1 MARRRRRD
9 VIDESVVGAYH
20 VWSRTVRRA
29 FLTGVD
35 PQTRRDYS
43 YRKEQIE
50 RRLETLAGIFAID
63 VLDHAVLD
71 NHFHAILRN
80 RPDVVALWSD
90 EEVARRWLR
99 LERAALE
106 LKDEPTAEQIAEFV
120 QDAERVARAR
130 KRLSSISEYM
140 GFLKEP
146 IARVANLVDRCTG
159 DFWQGRYGAR
169 RVRNESELLVLS
181 LYVNLN
187 PLRAGLATGPEN
199 SAHTST
205 YARLQD
211 RAAGDAEHTRSG
223 WLAPAHVDGDG
234 YDGVGARRRASNKG
248 YLNVR
253 FVEFLELLDAVARRE
268 RAEREGRPID
278 SYLPVLERLG
288 VSAAQWEETVQVTS
302 RRFARELAIMEQMAE
317 EARRRD

>member
-9 VIDESVVGAYH
+9 VIDESVVGAFH

-35 PQTRRDYS
+35 PQTGLDYS
-43 YRKEQIE
+43 YRKAQIE
-50 RRLETLAGIFAID
+50 RRLEALAGIFAID

-80 RPDVVALWSD
+80 RPDVVAQWSD

-106 LKDEPTAEQIAEFV
+106 LKEEPTAEQIAEFL
-120 QDAERVARAR
+120 QDAQRVARAR
-130 KRLSSISEYM
+130 QRLSSISEFM
-140 GFLKEP
+140 AHLKEP
-146 IARVANLVDRCTG
+146 IARVANFLDRCTG
-159 DFWQGRYGAR
+159 AFWQGRFGAR
-169 RVRNESELLVLS
+169 RVRNEAELLVLS

-187 PLRAGLATGPEN
+187 PLRAGLATRPEN

-211 RAAGDAEHTRSG
+211 RAAGDAQHARSG
-223 WLAPAHVDGDG
+223 WLAPVHVDGDG
-234 YDGVGARRRASNKG
+234 YDGVAARRRASNKG

-268 RAEREGRPID
+268 RSEREGRPFD

-288 VSAAQWEETVQVTS
+288 VSAMEWEETVQVTS
-302 RRFARELAIMEQMAE
+302 RRFARELAIMDLMAE
-317 EARRRD
+317 EARRRS